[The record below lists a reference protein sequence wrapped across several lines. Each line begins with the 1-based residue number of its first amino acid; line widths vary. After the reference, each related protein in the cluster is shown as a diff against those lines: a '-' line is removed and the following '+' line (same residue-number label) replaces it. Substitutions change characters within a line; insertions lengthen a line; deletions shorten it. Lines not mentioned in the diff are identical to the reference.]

1 MISLRP
7 CSCREVTV
15 IREEAALLVA
25 AAHFVVAAVFAI
37 VADAPGLSKFRRA
50 PAAEG
55 CNKLMSESGQ
65 TRKSETAARMS
76 VVGGKAEVEFGR
88 RHVCF

>member
-1 MISLRP
+1 MISPRP
-7 CSCREVTV
+7 CSCREITV

-37 VADAPGLSKFRRA
+37 VADAPALTNFRRA

-65 TRKSETAARMS
+65 NSSYTQGVSYVRSR
-76 VVGGKAEVEFGR
+76 V
-88 RHVCF
+88 